1 MYPTGNT
8 GWNFSEVL
16 PYFLKSENN
25 LDKSFAANTKYHA
38 VGGYQSVGRFPYQD
52 KNVRSVIEAFKEVGY
67 KEMDYNAN
75 PAKVPGVM
83 LVQAFQENGER
94 RSSNRA
100 FLSPVRGRENLKVVT
115 GVRATKILIDAEKKT
130 AYGIEYVSER
140 ERKMKFQAF
149 ASKEV
154 ILSGGVFGSAQ
165 LLMLSGI
172 GPKDTL
178 EALGISVIQDLKV
191 GQNMQDHVSTSGFGY
206 LLKESCI
213 IHEEELW
220 RDLESYIGKSYRG
233 PWSATGTLQLTAFA
247 SSPGASYPNI
257 QYYPLSETRKS
268 GVNGTSFYSL
278 WCYYNRITF
287 VPTPLRPKSRGYVTI
302 NSTDPFQQPVIYTNT
317 FNDREDLDVVVYS
330 CKLAMELEKTK
341 AFKKA
346 GITLDR
352 TRPDGCT
359 DFEYGTNEY
368 FECVSRVLTSAVYHP
383 VGTNKMGPSSDKNAV
398 VDPELKVYGVNG
410 LRVVDASIMPFIVSA
425 NTNAGTVMI
434 AEKGADMIKKT
445 HKE

>member
-1 MYPTGNT
+1 
-8 GWNFSEVL
+8 
-16 PYFLKSENN
+16 
-25 LDKSFAANTKYHA
+25 
-38 VGGYQSVGRFPYQD
+38 
-52 KNVRSVIEAFKEVGY
+52 VRSVIEAFKEVGY

-100 FLSPVRGRENLKVVT
+100 FLSPVRGRGNLKVVT
-115 GVRATKILIDAEKKT
+115 GVRATKILIDAKKKT

-140 ERKMKFQAF
+140 ERKMKFQAL

-178 EALGISVIQDLKV
+178 ESLGISVIQDLKV
-191 GQNMQDHVSTSGFGY
+191 GQNMQDHISTRGFGY
-206 LLKESCI
+206 LLNDSCI

-220 RDLESYIGKSYRG
+220 RDLESYMNKGHRG
-233 PWSATGTLQLTAFA
+233 SWSATGTLQVAAFA
-247 SSPGASYPNI
+247 SSPGAKYPNI
-257 QYYPLSETRKS
+257 QFIPLSETRKS
-268 GVNGTSFYSL
+268 QENGML
-278 WCYYNRITF
+278 LDAPWCYYKRITF
-287 VPTPLRPKSRGYVTI
+287 VPATLRPKSRGYVTI
-302 NSTDPFQQPVIYTNT
+302 NSTDPFQQPLIYTNVLK
-317 FNDREDLDVVVYS
+317 DREDLDIVVYS
-330 CKLAMELEKTK
+330 CKLAMKLEKTK

-359 DFEYGTNEY
+359 DFEYGTHKY
-368 FECVSRVLTSAVYHP
+368 FECVSRVLTHIVSHP

-434 AEKGADMIKKT
+434 AEKGADMITKT
-445 HKE
+445 HRK